1 MGESTARAV
10 KDAVKDIG
18 EARERLQDDFEEL
31 ASRLPRLPQSGDIGP
46 KVVVPAVGAVAGGLV
61 IWLADR
67 SRRKRK
73 RAARAARA
81 AEEAAAQAVP
91 EELMDVLRDGGWKG
105 PAVVAV
111 GIWGVLKIAEARSV
125 RRLSKALVKANAKEQ
140 ALAQRKR

>member
-73 RAARAARA
+73 RAARAA
-81 AEEAAAQAVP
+81 EEAAAQAVP

-111 GIWGVLKIAEARSV
+111 GIWGVLKIAEARAV
-125 RRLSKALVKANAKEQ
+125 RRLSKAIVKANAKEQ

>member
-1 MGESTARAV
+1 MGEGTARAV
-10 KDAVKDIG
+10 KDIE

-46 KVVVPAVGAVAGGLV
+46 KVIVPAAGAVAGGLV

-73 RAARAARA
+73 RARK
-81 AEEAAAQAVP
+81 AEEMAAQAAP
-91 EELMDVLRDGGWKG
+91 QELEDLMDVLRDGGWKG
-105 PAVVAV
+105 PAIVAA

-125 RRLSKALVKANAKEQ
+125 RRLSKAIVKANLKEQ
-140 ALAQRKR
+140 ALAAKGKR